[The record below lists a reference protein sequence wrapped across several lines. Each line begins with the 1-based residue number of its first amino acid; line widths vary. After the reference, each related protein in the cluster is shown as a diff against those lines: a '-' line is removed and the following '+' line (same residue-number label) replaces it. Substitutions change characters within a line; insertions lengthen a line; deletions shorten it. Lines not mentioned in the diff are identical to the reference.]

1 MYTRVIVA
9 GWNLCSASNGLG
21 LVTINSCY
29 FRFRQ
34 YEDDVD
40 PGRNIGTSIMTL
52 HEAIAK
58 LGDVDIWILR
68 IKGFS
73 YGINN
78 RKWLLDGN
86 DVSIIV
92 CKDCTG
98 EEINARRLDVAGRGD
113 RYWRGE
119 RWLLRESV

>member
-9 GWNLCSASNGLG
+9 GWNLCGASNELG

-52 HEAIAK
+52 
-58 LGDVDIWILR
+58 R
-68 IKGFS
+68 S
-73 YGINN
+73 Y
-78 RKWLLDGN
+78 RK
-86 DVSIIV
+86 
-92 CKDCTG
+92 
-98 EEINARRLDVAGRGD
+98 ARGC
-113 RYWRGE
+113 RYMDFTY
-119 RWLLRESV
+119 